1 MDKNVLKGVVDTHIH
16 TGPEPYRQRKFNDD
30 ELAKDACA
38 VGARAIVIKSHV
50 FETAS
55 RANLMNGRYPELKT
69 FGGITLN
76 EWMGGF
82 NVKAVDAMFQ
92 VGGKFVWLPTLSSRY
107 ERELLGGQ
115 GGISCVDEQENVVPK
130 LVDILKLI
138 AEADGIL
145 ATGHVS
151 YLEKKRVIEKAKEVG
166 VNRIIIN
173 HPELYRTRLT
183 IEQQKELLP
192 YGVYF
197 ERNYC
202 GTERPLNPR
211 WIKHMPLALENIR
224 VLGAESTILGT
235 DVGLMNSPIWSEAYL
250 ECMNYLA
257 DHGISQSEL
266 DLMTKVNG
274 AKILGLEND
283 GLQEKR
289 EKRGKRR

>member
-1 MDKNVLKGVVDTHIH
+1 MLDKSALEGVVDTHIH
-16 TGPEPYRQRKFNDD
+16 TGPEPNRKRKFNDD
-30 ELAKDACA
+30 ELAKDAMA
-38 VGARAIVIKSHV
+38 VKARAIVIKSHV

-55 RANLMNGRYPELKT
+55 RAYLMNYRYPDLKT
-69 FGGITLN
+69 FGGIALN

-82 NVKAVDAMFQ
+82 NAKAVEAMFQ
-92 VGGKFVWLPTLSSRY
+92 IGGKFVWLPTVSSRY
-107 ERELLGGQ
+107 ERELLGGT
-115 GGISCVDEQENVVPK
+115 GGIYCLDEGGHVAPE

-138 AEADGIL
+138 ADADGIL

-183 IEQQKELLP
+183 LEQQKELLP

-211 WIKHMPLALENIR
+211 WIRHMPLALKNIQA
-224 VLGAESTILGT
+224 LGAESTILGT
-235 DVGLMNSPIWSEAYL
+235 DVGLMNSPIWSDAYL
-250 ECMNYLA
+250 ECVNYLA
-257 DHGISQSEL
+257 EHGISQEQL

-274 AKILGLEND
+274 ARVLGLE
-283 GLQEKR
+283 
-289 EKRGKRR
+289 